1 MFLLVAVVVLAAP
14 WIGVPIAYGF
24 TDEPEKF
31 ALFVEMFRITFPYL
45 LLISLAAFC
54 SSILNS
60 YQKFAVPAFTPA
72 LLNIS
77 LIGSSLLLAPHLRT
91 PELALAWGVLIAGFA
106 QLFFQI
112 PFLWRIDLL
121 PRPKLNSSHEGLI
134 RIKKIDGTGSFWCLS
149 NAN

>member
-1 MFLLVAVVVLAAP
+1 MLVAVVVLAAP

-77 LIGSSLLLAPHLRT
+77 LIGSSFLLAPHLRT
-91 PELALAWGVLIAGFA
+91 PELALAWGTYSGFCTII
-106 QLFFQI
+106 LSNT
-112 PFLWRIDLL
+112 LL
-121 PRPKLNSSHEGLI
+121 VEDGSTPETKIKQFTRRLDSHK
-134 RIKKIDGTGSFWCLS
+134 RIDGTGSFLVS
-149 NAN
+149 R